1 MLEEIKKD
9 LADNF
14 QRGDEDVLR
23 QYIDE
28 TTTDALSISNR
39 KRTRDNIRLLESDIK
54 KCVKAKY
61 LQRGAEGSNSFS
73 DSGKSTSFNNPSDTM
88 REEIVKA
95 GKRVPYLWN

>member
-14 QRGDEDVLR
+14 RLGDEEVLR

-39 KRTRDNIRLLESDIK
+39 KNTKSNIQLLESDIK
-54 KCVKAKY
+54 KCVKSKY
-61 LQRGAEGSNSFS
+61 LQRGAEGSNSLS
-73 DSGKSTSFNNPSDTM
+73 DSGKSTSFNGPTDIM
-88 REEIVKA
+88 RQEIVKA
-95 GKRVPYLWN
+95 GKRVPYL

>member
-14 QRGDEDVLR
+14 RPGDEEVLR

-39 KRTRDNIRLLESDIK
+39 KKTANNIQLLESDIK
-54 KCVKAKY
+54 KCVKSKY
-61 LQRGAEGSNSFS
+61 LQRGAEGSNSLS
-73 DSGKSTSFNNPSDTM
+73 DSGKSTSFNDPTDIM
-88 REEIVKA
+88 RQEIVKA
-95 GKRVPYLWN
+95 GKRVPFI

>member
-14 QRGDEDVLR
+14 RSGDEDVLR

-39 KRTRDNIRLLESDIK
+39 KKTTDNIRLLESDIK
-54 KCVKAKY
+54 KCVKSKY
-61 LQRGAEGSNSFS
+61 LQRGSEGSNSLS
-73 DSGKSTSFNNPSDTM
+73 DSGKSTSFNNPTETM
-88 REEIVKA
+88 RIEIVKA
-95 GKRVPYLWN
+95 GKRVPFL

>member
-14 QRGDEDVLR
+14 QEGDEDVLR

-39 KRTRDNIRLLESDIK
+39 KRTSENIQLLESDIK
-54 KCVKAKY
+54 KCVKSKY
-61 LQRGAEGSNSFS
+61 LQRGSEGSNSLS
-73 DSGKSTSFNNPSDTM
+73 DSGKSTSFNDPSDIM
-88 REEIVKA
+88 RTEIVKA
-95 GKRVPYLWN
+95 GKRVPYL

>member
-14 QRGDEDVLR
+14 QVGDEEVLR

-39 KRTRDNIRLLESDIK
+39 KKTTDNIRLLESDIK
-54 KCVKAKY
+54 KCVKSKY
-61 LQRGAEGSNSFS
+61 LQRGSEGSNSLS
-73 DSGKSTSFNNPSDTM
+73 DSGKSTSFNNPTETM
-88 REEIVKA
+88 RIEIVKA
-95 GKRVPYLWN
+95 GKRVPFI

>member
-14 QRGDEDVLR
+14 QVGDEEVLR

-39 KRTRDNIRLLESDIK
+39 KKTTDNIRLLESDIK
-54 KCVKAKY
+54 KCVKSKY
-61 LQRGAEGSNSFS
+61 LLPFLERDVS
-73 DSGKSTSFNNPSDTM
+73 DLSD
-88 REEIVKA
+88 
-95 GKRVPYLWN
+95 YLKILPLYRN

>member
-14 QRGDEDVLR
+14 RAGDEDILR

-39 KRTRDNIRLLESDIK
+39 KKTSENIAILESDIK
-54 KCVKAKY
+54 KCVKSKY
-61 LQRGAEGSNSFS
+61 LQRGSEGSNSLS
-73 DSGKSTSFNNPSDTM
+73 AGGVSTSFNNPTEIM
-88 REEIVKA
+88 RIEIVKS
-95 GKRVPYLWN
+95 GKRVPFL